1 MVTGLVLEGGA
12 MRGLFTAGVIDVL
25 MENGITFDK
34 AVGVSAGAAFGC
46 NYKSNQ
52 PGRVLR
58 YNLKYASN
66 WRYKSYRSLVL
77 TGDLYGADF
86 CYHELPEKLD
96 YFDVEELKRNPME
109 FYCVCTDV
117 LTGRPYYH
125 KLTDAGDEDLE
136 FIRASASMPLA
147 SRVVSVGGGHYL
159 DGGISDSIPLEF
171 MLKSGCDKC
180 LVIRTQ
186 PEGYVKHQYK
196 FINGISFLLRK
207 YPNLVT
213 ALRERHVMYNCQ
225 LAYISTCE
233 RDGTALVIKPPH
245 ALNISAL
252 EDDPNEINRVYNLG
266 RTEALSNLDR
276 IKEFLS

>member
-1 MVTGLVLEGGA
+1 MITGLVLEGGA

-25 MENGITFDK
+25 MENGITFNK

-58 YNLKYASN
+58 YNLKYGSN
-66 WRYKSYRSLVL
+66 WRYKSFRSLIF

-86 CYHELPEKLD
+86 CYHELPSTLD
-96 YFDVEELKRNPME
+96 YFDVEELKRNPMD

-117 LTGRPYYH
+117 DTGKPYYH
-125 KLTDAGDEDLE
+125 KLTDSSYEDLE
-136 FIRASASMPLA
+136 YIRASASMPLA
-147 SRVVSVGGGHYL
+147 SRVVSVGNGRYL

-171 MLKSGCDKC
+171 MLNQGCDKC

-196 FINGISFLLRK
+196 FISGISFLLRK
-207 YPNLVT
+207 YPNLVK
-213 ALRERHVMYNCQ
+213 ALRERHIMYNNE
-225 LAYISTCE
+225 LAYINKCKD
-233 RDGTALVIKPPH
+233 DGTAFVLTPPN

-252 EDDPNEINRVYNLG
+252 ETDPNEINRVYNLG
-266 RTEALSNLDR
+266 RDVANKNLDSI
-276 IKEFLS
+276 IKFFN

>member
-1 MVTGLVLEGGA
+1 MVKGLVLEGGA

-25 MENGITFDK
+25 MENGVKFDK

-58 YNLKYASN
+58 YNLKYSSN
-66 WRYKSYRSLVL
+66 WRYKSYRSLIF

-86 CYHELPEKLD
+86 CYHELPNELD
-96 YFDVEELKRNPME
+96 IFDVEELKRNPLE

-117 LTGRPYYH
+117 DTGKPYYH
-125 KLTDAGDEDLE
+125 KLTDGAYEDLE
-136 FIRASASMPLA
+136 FVRASASMPLA
-147 SRVVSVGGGHYL
+147 SRVVSVGPGRYL

-171 MLKSGCDKC
+171 MLNQGCDKC

-196 FINGISFLLRK
+196 FIGGISFMLRK
-207 YPNLVT
+207 YPNLVK
-213 ALRERHVMYNCQ
+213 ALRDRHIMYNNE
-225 LAYISTCE
+225 LAFINKCKDEGSAY
-233 RDGTALVIKPPH
+233 VITPLQT
-245 ALNISAL
+245 LNISAL
-252 EDDPNEINRVYNLG
+252 ETNPDEIHRVYNLG
-266 RTEALSNLDR
+266 REVATSNLDS
-276 IKEFLS
+276 ILKFLN